1 MWAWATVVLGS
12 DHGWSSAAA
21 VPKRHATRVRGVVVM
36 TVGSALKAA
45 RITSSAGRCG
55 RRLLRDRCD
64 ACLGPDPDR
73 VRLKLGK
80 MVSVSSQFS
89 GDVVRSRWD

>member
-1 MWAWATVVLGS
+1 
-12 DHGWSSAAA
+12 
-21 VPKRHATRVRGVVVM
+21 M
-36 TVGSALKAA
+36 TGGSALKAA
-45 RITSSAGRCG
+45 RTTSSAGRCG

-80 MVSVSSQFS
+80 MVSVSSQLAKTHTVLIKVKAQLAATRPTHTH
-89 GDVVRSRWD
+89 GGSRANTRASSWSSS

>member
-1 MWAWATVVLGS
+1 MRGAKRNRRGTTALAARRTAKRARSCGRGRPWLGS

-64 ACLGPDPDR
+64 AWVLIPIE
-73 VRLKLGK
+73 
-80 MVSVSSQFS
+80 SA
-89 GDVVRSRWD
+89 